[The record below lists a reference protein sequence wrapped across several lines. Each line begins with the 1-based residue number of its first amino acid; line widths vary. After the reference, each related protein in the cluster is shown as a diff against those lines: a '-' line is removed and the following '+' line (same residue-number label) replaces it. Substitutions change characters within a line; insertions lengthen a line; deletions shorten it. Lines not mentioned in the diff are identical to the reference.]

1 MRRILFNILLILSAV
16 LLIGCQ
22 QNSVMPD
29 EVARDYWNAVQSGN
43 ANTLKN
49 LTINNK
55 GVNEE
60 RVMSSLHLKSFK
72 IRRTI
77 IEENNAIVEVDL
89 ELENT
94 GSVPVPI
101 DTILIKQ
108 DQSWLVDHKTTLASL
123 RRKSDIGDAIA
134 ELHKFS
140 RLFSRELD
148 QSLNQLEQQAPA
160 IRKSLVDLMQKITAR
175 APVLKKELEIL
186 IEEIDKTVKPLI
198 EKQNQSPNQ
207 TKKRLDKT
215 PASNSSTL

>member
-29 EVARDYWNAVQSGN
+29 EVARNYWSAVQSGN
-43 ANTLKN
+43 SSTLKN
-49 LTINNK
+49 LTINNN

-60 RVMSSLHLKSFK
+60 RLMRSLHLKNFK

-89 ELENT
+89 ELENA

-101 DTILIKQ
+101 DTVLIKQ
-108 DQSWLVDHKTTLASL
+108 DQSWFVDHKTTLASL
-123 RRKSDIGDAIA
+123 RKKSDIGDAIA

-160 IRKSLVDLMQKITAR
+160 IRRSLVDLMQKITAR

-198 EKQNQSPNQ
+198 EKHHQVPNQ
-207 TKKRLDKT
+207 TEKLLDKT
-215 PASNSSTL
+215 PASSSSTL

>member
-1 MRRILFNILLILSAV
+1 MRRILFNIFLILSAV

-29 EVARDYWNAVQSGN
+29 EVARNYWNAVQSGN

-49 LTINNK
+49 LTINNN

-60 RVMSSLHLKSFK
+60 RVMSSLRLKSFK

-89 ELENT
+89 KLEKA
-94 GSVPVPI
+94 GSVSVPI

-108 DQSWLVDHKTTLASL
+108 GQSWLVDHKTTLASL
-123 RRKSDIGDAIA
+123 RRKSDLGNAIA

-140 RLFSRELD
+140 RMFSRDLD
-148 QSLNQLEQQAPA
+148 HSLDQLEQQAPV
-160 IRKSLVDLMQKITAR
+160 IRKSLVELMQKMTAR
-175 APVLKKELEIL
+175 VPVLKKELETL
-186 IEEIDKTVKPLI
+186 IEEIDKTVKPLM
-198 EKQNQSPNQ
+198 KRQNQPPKQ
-207 TKKRLDKT
+207 TVKPLNKT
-215 PASNSSTL
+215 PASNSNTL